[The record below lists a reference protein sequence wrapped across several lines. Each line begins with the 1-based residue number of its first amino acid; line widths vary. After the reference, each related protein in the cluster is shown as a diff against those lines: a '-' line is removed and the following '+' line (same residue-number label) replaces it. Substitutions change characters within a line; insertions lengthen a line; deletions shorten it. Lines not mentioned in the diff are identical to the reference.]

1 LTIHNLFVGLR
12 PEAPKENDIF
22 GQTVNF
28 AARVQSS
35 LADSGVI
42 LSDDAKRDLERIHG
56 KKQEF
61 FRFKMQGGQE
71 LKGFDGKYTSK
82 KDKGGHPLPPPQTLQ
97 QCNTGSRTQLARLWQ
112 QLHHFPR
119 GPGGVSATVEYA
131 VAVLGVHDVVICG
144 HSDCGAWIRTF
155 GSATA

>member
-61 FRFKMQGGQE
+61 FWFKMQGGQE
-71 LKGFDGKYTSK
+71 LKGFDGKYT
-82 KDKGGHPLPPPQTLQ
+82 
-97 QCNTGSRTQLARLWQ
+97 LW
-112 QLHHFPR
+112 LIDRFSE
-119 GPGGVSATVEYA
+119 GYLETV
-131 VAVLGVHDVVICG
+131 
-144 HSDCGAWIRTF
+144 R
-155 GSATA
+155 